1 MQACWAAAGGLRMET
16 TAGEMVRVVYP
27 GMRVGSA
34 GPDYTN
40 AVVAFEEGG
49 VVRGDVELHLHAAD
63 WSRHG
68 HDRDHAYDR
77 VILHVVCTADAAT
90 PTRLANGGEIPA
102 AVFDPDMPRA
112 PAALPCSDP
121 HGRSELQARRVLAQA
136 GVARL
141 LLRAS
146 ACAAASVGAAPWT
159 VLARRSARALGYSA
173 NADVAERLGG
183 LAVEWPVDG
192 LLHERNVDGR
202 SAVLLG
208 VAGLLPFQRRRCG
221 LSALDEEQGLEPA
234 WRDADASLPCL
245 DSRLWRMNGLYPN
258 NGPVRRV
265 VALAWLWP
273 RLAPL
278 AAEAPGLMD
287 SASGQS
293 RAGAASLEAWFHV
306 GGDAYW
312 RSHYDFGRCTRE
324 ADLIGASQARSLV
337 LNALLPFVAAQGML
351 SGDARGLSMAVRLFA
366 SYPPEPSSAITR
378 QFQGQIG
385 LGNRPLTASMQ
396 QGMLHILAHYCGQG
410 LCASCPLANEAPA
423 PPFGAPWVA
432 DDSLTAVAC

>member
-1 MQACWAAAGGLRMET
+1 MLAAAGAAHGDNGGRDGPRGLSRH
-16 TAGEMVRVVYP
+16 G
-27 GMRVGSA
+27 VGSA
-34 GPDYTN
+34 GPDYAN
-40 AVVAFEEGG
+40 AVVAFDEGE

-258 NGPVRRV
+258 NAPVRRV

-278 AAEAPGLMD
+278 AAELQAGGLRVR
-287 SASGQS
+287 QS
-293 RAGAASLEAWFHV
+293 RV
-306 GGDAYW
+306 GRPRWSRVPCRGDAYW

-324 ADLIGASQARSLV
+324 ADLIGRRSALAGAQRLLPLWLRRPCYPRCPRIVHGGAAARSLS
-337 LNALLPFVAAQGML
+337 ADP
-351 SGDARGLSMAVRLFA
+351 AVRSRGSF
-366 SYPPEPSSAITR
+366 SAR
-378 QFQGQIG
+378 SP
-385 LGNRPLTASMQ
+385 GNRPPTASIQ
-396 QGMLHILAHYCGQG
+396 QGMLHILAHYMWPGCVHR
-410 LCASCPLANEAPA
+410 ALANEALA
-423 PPFGAPWVA
+423 PPSAHHGWPMTP
-432 DDSLTAVAC
+432 SRSRG

>member
-1 MQACWAAAGGLRMET
+1 MQACWAAAGGLRMQT

-27 GMRVGSA
+27 GMRIGSA

-40 AVVAFEEGG
+40 AVIFFEEGG
-49 VVRGDVELHLHAAD
+49 IVRGDVELHLRAAD

-68 HDRDHAYDR
+68 HDCDHSYDR
-77 VILHVVCTADAAT
+77 VILHVVCTADAGT
-90 PTRLANGGEIPA
+90 PTRLTSGVEVPV
-102 AVFDPDMPRA
+102 AVFDCDAPRA
-112 PAALPCSDP
+112 DAALPCGERP
-121 HGRSELQARRVLAQA
+121 GRSESRVRRVLAQA

-146 ACAAASVGAAPWT
+146 SCAAASVGVAPWT
-159 VLARRSARALGYSA
+159 ALARRSARALGYSA

-183 LAVEWPVDG
+183 LAVEWPVEE

-221 LSALDEEQGLEPA
+221 LAALDEEQGLEPA
-234 WRDADASLPCL
+234 WRDADASLPSL

-258 NGPVRRV
+258 NAPVRRV

-278 AAEAPGLMD
+278 AAEAPRLVA
-287 SASGQS
+287 SACGQS
-293 RAGAASLEAWFHV
+293 RAGAASLESWFHV

-312 RSHYDFGRCTRE
+312 RSHYDYGRCTRE

-337 LNALLPFVAAQGML
+337 LNALMPFVAAQSML
-351 SGDARGLSMAVRLFA
+351 CGDAHGLSLAVRLLA
-366 SYPPEPSSAITR
+366 SYPPESGSAVTR
-378 QFQGQIG
+378 QFQRQIG
-385 LGNRPLTASMQ
+385 LGNRQLTASMQ

-410 LCASCPLANEAPA
+410 LCASCPLAGEATA
-423 PPFGAPWVA
+423 PPPGVPWVT
-432 DDSLTAVAC
+432 DDALTAVAG